1 MTLLLRLLGWFLI
14 LGAVVVFV
22 YSYLPCV
29 SPAKN
34 NELVNTLTASG
45 IMLALGA
52 QLLTQAKNISDR
64 NEKRSQFFLDSCVEA
79 YEEAR
84 KLLQD
89 GNNERSKWIAA
100 GRALI
105 HAKKLASNVSVD
117 AHHRVL
123 ELHQLKYRGYFHG
136 ALDKKMAVFFY
147 GAKDDSIPVDEAAKL
162 STAEE
167 MEGGTL
173 YTSTLKYLEEK
184 SLRAVWEAAQWPDDY
199 QELLDHGF
207 SDEERGRLMVLYPG
221 LYDFLEHRQRF
232 HSASGELF
240 PRNDAH

>member
-1 MTLLLRLLGWFLI
+1 MI
-14 LGAVVVFV
+14 LGAAVILF
-22 YSYLPCV
+22 YSIFAAEFEEGYEKIV
-29 SPAKN
+29 TN
-34 NELVNTLTASG
+34 LTGIG

-64 NEKRSQFFLDSCVEA
+64 NEKRSRFFLDSCVEA

-117 AHHRVL
+117 THLRVL
-123 ELHQLKYRGYFHG
+123 KLHQLKYRGYFHG
-136 ALDKKMAVFFY
+136 ALDKKMAAFFY
-147 GAKDDSIPVDEAAKL
+147 GAKDDSVPVDEAAKL
-162 STAEE
+162 STAKE

-173 YTSTLKYLEEK
+173 YTSTLKYLEER

-199 QELLDHGF
+199 QELLERGF
-207 SDEERGRLMVLYPG
+207 SDQERGRLMVLYPG
-221 LYDFLEHRQRF
+221 LYDFLEHKRHF

-240 PRNDAH
+240 PRNDAQ